1 MTSAERTR
9 VDGHRVRRWISPYFV
24 DDPEVTVGALNGI
37 LLVTAVIVAA
47 STHGGTIVTVTLI
60 AAITVL
66 VFWAAHVYASMLVL
80 YAHKG
85 HTVAGAARH
94 AAREELAMLQAV
106 LLPLAV
112 LVAGALGVIEG
123 PTAVWLS
130 LWSGVL
136 VLTTV
141 PVLALRRRRR
151 PWMPS
156 LLAGVGSGAL
166 GLVLIGLKALVH

>member
-1 MTSAERTR
+1 M
-9 VDGHRVRRWISPYFV
+9 VDRHRVRRWVSPYFV
-24 DDPEVTVGALNGI
+24 GDTDMTVAGLNGI

-47 STHGGTIVTVTLI
+47 SIHGGTLVSVLAVTVV
-60 AAITVL
+60 TVL

-80 YAHKG
+80 YAREG

-94 AAREELAMLQAV
+94 AAREELGMLQAV
-106 LLPLAV
+106 LPPLAILSAGV
-112 LVAGALGVIEG
+112 LGILEG
-123 PTAVWLS
+123 PTAVWLA

-136 VLTTV
+136 VLTV
-141 PVLALRRRRR
+141 IPVLALRRRGR

-166 GLVLIGLKALVH
+166 GMVLIGLKALVH

>member
-1 MTSAERTR
+1 MQRAT
-9 VDGHRVRRWISPYFV
+9 VRRWVSPYFV

-37 LLVTAVIVAA
+37 LLVTAVIVASSA
-47 STHGGTIVTVTLI
+47 HGGTIVSVTLI

-106 LLPLAV
+106 VLPLAV
-112 LVAGALGVIEG
+112 LVAGAVGILEG
-123 PTAVWLS
+123 PTAVWLA
-130 LWSGVL
+130 LWSGVV
-136 VLTTV
+136 VLIIV
-141 PVLALRRRRR
+141 PILALRRRGR
-151 PWMPS
+151 PWAPC
-156 LLAGVGSGAL
+156 LLAGLGSGAL